1 MSQRTVRLY
10 GVLRKRFGRDFP
22 LELSSPAEGIS
33 ALCYLL
39 PGFERF
45 LRDAESRGLVFS
57 VFAGQRNL
65 SEQELPLITR
75 DDSVIRI
82 VPLVVGSKSAGLF
95 QTILG
100 VALVALG
107 YFSFGTTS
115 PWGMGLIAAG
125 TGAAVGGVMQMLAP
139 IPKPGLGRDE
149 EGNRASY
156 AFGGAVTTVAQGN
169 PWPVLYGEREIGGAV
184 LSGGIY
190 AQDQV

>member
-1 MSQRTVRLY
+1 MKRTVRLY
-10 GVLRKRFGRDFP
+10 GVLRQHFGRDFP
-22 LELSSPAEGIS
+22 LELSSPAEGIN

-45 LRDAESRGLVFS
+45 LRNAQARGLVFS
-57 VFAGQRNL
+57 VFAGPRNL
-65 SEQELPLITR
+65 TEQDLLLNTT
-75 DDSVIRI
+75 DDSPIRI
-82 VPLVVGSKSAGLF
+82 VPLSAGSKNAGLF

-100 VALVALG
+100 IALVAIG

-125 TGAAVGGVMQMLAP
+125 TGAAVGGVMQMLSP
-139 IPKPGLGRDE
+139 IPGIGEGRDE

-156 AFGGAVTTVAQGN
+156 AFGGATTTVAQGN

>member
-1 MSQRTVRLY
+1 MKRTVRLY
-10 GVLRKRFGRDFP
+10 GVLRKHFGRDFA
-22 LELSSPAEGIS
+22 LQLSSPAEGIN

-45 LRDAESRGLVFS
+45 LRNAQARGLVFS
-57 VFAGQRNL
+57 VFAGPRNL
-65 SEQELPLITR
+65 SEHELLFSTA

-82 VPLVVGSKSAGLF
+82 VPLIAGSKSAGLF

-100 VALVALG
+100 IALVAVG

-115 PWGMGLIAAG
+115 PWGTGLIAAG
-125 TGAAVGGVMQMLAP
+125 AGAAVGGVMQWLSSV
-139 IPKPGLGRDE
+139 PGVSQGYEE

-156 AFGGAVTTVAQGN
+156 AFGGATTTVAQGN